1 MRSILRAFSTLALTA
16 MTMTKGALSGCS
28 SESPSNDPSSGAAGS
43 STSNTVTGASSTVA
57 SSTSASSTSASSTSA
72 GAAGAGSRGAGSAG
86 TSSTSGSTGGSSGGG
101 GGNGLGGA
109 EPKDANMPA
118 ADSGPTSA
126 ECRSYCDCYQTK
138 CSGFVAI
145 PAGQTCAGFCAT
157 FTADQQECRSI
168 MCFNSDGPK
177 VNNNNH
183 CQHMVGID
191 ECL

>member
-1 MRSILRAFSTLALTA
+1 MRSILRAFSALALTA
-16 MTMTKGALSGCS
+16 MTMTKGALIGCS
-28 SESPSNDPSSGAAGS
+28 SESPSKDPSSGAAGP
-43 STSNTVTGASSTVA
+43 STSNTVTVASSTV
-57 SSTSASSTSASSTSA
+57 ASSTSA
-72 GAAGAGSRGAGSAG
+72 GAAGAGSTGAGSAG

-101 GGNGLGGA
+101 AGNGLGGA